1 MKALY
6 TFEWDDF
13 KSYDVSYYS
22 CSIYLSIYLS
32 IPDCQI
38 WSTAA
43 SQIFFSLSV
52 GYGGQLALSSYNN
65 FHNNC
70 HRDAFIVGICNSFTS
85 VFAGL
90 VVFAIL
96 GNLAGPN
103 DIDTVVNVD
112 NTLI

>member
-1 MKALY
+1 MFY
-6 TFEWDDF
+6 
-13 KSYDVSYYS
+13 
-22 CSIYLSIYLS
+22 
-32 IPDCQI
+32 QI

-103 DIDTVVNVD
+103 DIDTVVNVE
-112 NTLI
+112 NSQISLTMI